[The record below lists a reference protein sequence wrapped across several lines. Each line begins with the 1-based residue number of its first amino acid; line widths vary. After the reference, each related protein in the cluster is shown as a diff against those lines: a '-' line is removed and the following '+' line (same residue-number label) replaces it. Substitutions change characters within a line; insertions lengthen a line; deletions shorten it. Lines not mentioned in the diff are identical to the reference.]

1 MEWILLI
8 LIMMMFAVIISY
20 NREMYLYLSLV
31 LGSFMTDI
39 QNFFKKWR
47 GK

>member
-8 LIMMMFAVIISY
+8 LIIMMSSIIISY
-20 NREMYLYLSLV
+20 NKELYLYLSLV
-31 LGSFMTDI
+31 LGSLLRDI

>member
-31 LGSFMTDI
+31 FGSFIRDI
-39 QNFFKKWR
+39 QNFINKMR